1 MKDPAFLFYSGDFIA
16 GVSEM
21 TMEERG
27 QYITL
32 LCFQHGKGHLS
43 MEFINRVVPNLSQ
56 YVLSKFVKDNQGL
69 FYNERL
75 DYEAQKRKKYSESRS
90 NNRKGKT
97 KDTTIISKSYDI
109 HMENENRNINDI
121 SNDSSVSSNSDSNS
135 IIGEKIEKKSKR
147 IKPKMTDE
155 EYGRMMITKGF
166 ECYGEFGNVFLSEKN
181 VEDAI
186 EKVGTFVLK
195 RATESLSAYKE
206 LKPDGA
212 QHYTK
217 DYAVMCSWVFD
228 KVKLEMQKEGLN
240 WREYWGREMR
250 ERENAKAKLKDP
262 LFNSEQNGTT

>member
-1 MKDPAFLFYSGDFIA
+1 MKDPAFLFYSGDFIG

-43 MEFINRVVPNLSQ
+43 LDFINRVVPNLSQ
-56 YVLSKFVKDNQGL
+56 YVLSKFVKDDKGL

-75 DYEAQKRKKYSESRS
+75 ELEAEKRKKYSESRS
-90 NNRKGKT
+90 NNRKGKV
-97 KDTTIISKSYDI
+97 KDTNIISKSYDI
-109 HMENENRNINDI
+109 HMEIENRDINDI
-121 SNDSSVSSNSDSNS
+121 SIDSNES
-135 IIGEKIEKKSKR
+135 SSSSSSIGEKIEKKSKR

-155 EYGRMMITKGF
+155 EYGRMMISKGF

-181 VEDAI
+181 VEDAV

-195 RATESLSAYKE
+195 RTTEFLSAYKE
-206 LKPDGA
+206 TKPDGA
-212 QHYTK
+212 QHYKK
-217 DYAVMCSWVFD
+217 DYAVMCSWAFD
-228 KVKLEMQKEGLN
+228 RVKQDMQKEGLN

-262 LFNSEQNGTT
+262 LFNSEKNGTT